1 MKNLYIYKRFVPCI
15 APALQEVVGGRVTA
29 VLPDLEN
36 LFLAELQRFSHRDLS
51 SEPLNSSF
59 AHGSSLSLTSHPIAF
74 PVRRRV
80 NHVVEYLFI

>member
-15 APALQEVVGGRVTA
+15 APALQEVVGGRVTV

-51 SEPLNSSF
+51 SEPVRTRELIS
-59 AHGSSLSLTSHPIAF
+59 AH
-74 PVRRRV
+74 
-80 NHVVEYLFI
+80 